1 LERKGLE
8 KNTKSRIP
16 VHKIFLPLDLGVKM
30 AAIKSSSNTKVRGM
44 AKKLRN

>member
-16 VHKIFLPLDLGVKM
+16 VHKIFLPLDLGVKI
-30 AAIKSSSNTKVRGM
+30 AAVKSNSSTKVRGI